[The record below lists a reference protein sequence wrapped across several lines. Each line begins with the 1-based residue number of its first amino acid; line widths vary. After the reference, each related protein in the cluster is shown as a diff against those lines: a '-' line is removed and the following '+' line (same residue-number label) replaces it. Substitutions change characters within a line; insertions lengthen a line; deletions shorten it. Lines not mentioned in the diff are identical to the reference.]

1 MHTLSD
7 TPFTDEAPTRPSEA
21 IPTKL
26 LVFATRI
33 DRLAELALERLAC
46 CSGEQDAL
54 AALDEL
60 TAIRELA
67 SAVLR

>member
-33 DRLAELALERLAC
+33 T
-46 CSGEQDAL
+46 G
-54 AALDEL
+54 
-60 TAIRELA
+60 
-67 SAVLR
+67 